1 MNRNKRVE
9 ALAGHYERKA
19 LREAG
24 YAERYQSVWY
34 LDEALEAE
42 AIANAYRAGLALM
55 ARDILPIRKLV
66 EAIWEI
72 EDRLWFLID
81 LTLGRSRDEIDE
93 DLDLAED
100 EEYMAS

>member
-24 YAERYQSVWY
+24 YAERYQSIWY
-34 LDEALEAE
+34 QDEALEAE
-42 AIANAYRAGLALM
+42 AIANAYRAGLALR

-72 EDRLWFLID
+72 EDGLWFLID
-81 LTLGRSRDEIDE
+81 LTLGGNRDDIDE